1 MAVSPGG
8 APLRVFLLGQPRF
21 EAGGVPHRFS
31 SLPKALPLLAYLILR
46 RHAPLPREK
55 VAFTIWEDET
65 EEDARANLRRHIYQV
80 QRALPP
86 PPRASSPWIISDGD
100 TVQWNPVSGA
110 WTDVAE
116 FERLAASERDRA
128 AAVDLYGG
136 ELLEGSYDEWIFA
149 DRDRLRNLYH
159 SLLDDLV
166 VECRST
172 RDLAR
177 AATYAQR
184 ILTSD
189 PWREDTVRHLM
200 AVRYES
206 GDRAGAV
213 AAYQQFDKRL
223 REEMGVEPMQDTI
236 ALRDLI
242 MRNEPL
248 ASVLGTSGGRLTADG
263 SQAGDDADAPFGNA
277 SAPLLPFVGRGT
289 EMERLRMA
297 WSRAARGHGRIVLIG
312 GEAGIGKSRLAAEF
326 ALHAQAQGGRL
337 LSGTTTYPEGKPF
350 QAIAEALRGAAPLLV
365 SLDIAPIWLGVAGQ
379 AVPELRVR
387 KPDLPMPPDVDPDH
401 ERLRLFEAFAVC
413 LEALAKQRPLA
424 LIIEDLHW
432 AGEATVAA
440 IQFIVRRFAHQP
452 VLVVATYREEDAPRA
467 HPLRRMRRE
476 LQEEKTLITLSPRPL
491 GRDDVADLLT
501 RVGGAR
507 ENGIDADATATVL
520 LERSAGNPLFLNE
533 LIQGLRESGGSADR
547 VALPETARQ
556 AIAQRVSRLDEGAR
570 SLAEVAAVV
579 GQGFDVDLVR
589 DVSGWPEND
598 VLDGLSQLID
608 RRIVRESGRRSGYAY
623 VFTHHLVQDTIYSQ
637 IAEDARVMR
646 HRRTAKAL
654 EETYP
659 ERLAEFAADIA
670 RHREAGREPVAAAA
684 AYLRAAQQ
692 AFDVYA
698 YDEAL
703 GYLARCLALDAS
715 GTHRR
720 DVLVMREIIR
730 SRRGERASQRE
741 DLAELERMA
750 AASGDARFVA
760 GILWRSIL
768 FARAIGDPERE
779 ASLVAEFAA
788 LAAGTDDKRVR
799 AESLV
804 ATAAHATLVGD
815 HARGVA
821 AATDALALYREL
833 GDLAGQL
840 EARCRHIEIE
850 TEAGTFDVA
859 MEMLADLRKTVE
871 LTGDKRLLARALS
884 AATHAAIA
892 SQRYAECL
900 DLTYEARELCRRV
913 GDLDAEADVI
923 VRQGAALTRLAR
935 FEDAR
940 ERYDEAAAIYTA
952 IGKRH
957 GAAAVAVNGAI
968 VSVHLGLLDAAET
981 SMRAAHGLFVTLED
995 VRGQAASA
1003 INLGFVH
1010 LLRKDPL
1017 AAKQV
1022 SLAALELACSMEHA
1036 HYQASALANLG
1047 QAERD
1052 IGDLDSAIDHMS
1064 QCVAIR
1070 RARGTLADNVDDLV
1084 NLAYVYMLAGESDAA
1099 MPLAQE
1105 MWPSLESMTTAVVF
1119 MPQFALWMAA
1129 QVYRG
1134 LGDRERSQTMLA
1146 RAHDAVERQAS
1157 MIVSAAERE
1166 VFLGLDAHRE
1176 IEAAFARKRWP
1187 ALEISRRSGAAGDGP
1202 PAAGKR
1208 AKPPTVTVKA
1218 GDDGR

>member
-1 MAVSPGG
+1 MAVSPSG

-21 EAGGVPHRFS
+21 EAGGVPYRFS
-31 SLPKALPLLAYLILR
+31 SLPKALPLLAYLVLH
-46 RHAPLPREK
+46 RHAPTPREK
-55 VAFTIWEDET
+55 VAFTIWEDES
-65 EEDARANLRRHIYQV
+65 EEDARANLRRHLYHI

-86 PPRASSPWIISDGD
+86 PPRAASPWIIAEGD
-100 TVQWNPVSGA
+100 SVQWNPASGSL
-110 WTDVAE
+110 TDIGD
-116 FERLAASERDRA
+116 FERLAASERDGA
-128 AAVDLYGG
+128 AAVECYGG
-136 ELLEGSYDEWIFA
+136 DLLEGSYDEWLFA

-159 SLLDDLV
+159 SLLGDLV

-177 AATYAQR
+177 AASYAQR
-184 ILTSD
+184 ILNSD
-189 PWREDTVRHLM
+189 PWREDTVRQLM

-206 GDRAGAV
+206 GDRAGAI

-223 REEMGVEPMQDTI
+223 REEMGVEPMQDTL

-242 MRNEPL
+242 MRNERLPSVL
-248 ASVLGTSGGRLTADG
+248 ASQRAGTGNDA
-263 SQAGDDADAPFGNA
+263 APDDADVAPEA
-277 SAPLLPFVGRGT
+277 TSAPLLPFVGRDT

-312 GEAGIGKSRLAAEF
+312 GEAGIGKSRLANEF
-326 ALHAQAQGGRL
+326 ALQAQAQGGRL
-337 LSGTTTYPEGKPF
+337 LAGATTYPESKPF

-365 SLDIAPIWLGVAGQ
+365 SLDVAPIWLGVAAQ

-387 KPDLPMPPDVDPDH
+387 KPDLPMPPEVDPDH

-413 LEALAKQRPLA
+413 IEALAKQRPLA
-424 LIIEDLHW
+424 LILEDLHW
-432 AGEATVAA
+432 GGEATVSAV
-440 IQFIVRRFAHQP
+440 QFIVRRFAHQP
-452 VLVVATYREEDAPRA
+452 VLVVATYREEDTPRA

-476 LQEEKTLITLSPRPL
+476 LQEEKILVTLAPRPL
-491 GRDDVADLLT
+491 GRDDVEDLLT
-501 RVGGAR
+501 RVASSTSGAPV
-507 ENGIDADATATVL
+507 AAAL

-533 LIQGLRESGGSADR
+533 LIQGLRESGGFTGQ
-547 VALPETARQ
+547 VVLPETARQ
-556 AIAQRVSRLDEGAR
+556 AIAERVHRLDDGAR
-570 SLAEVAAVV
+570 SLAEVAAVI

-637 IAEDARVMR
+637 IADDARVLR

-654 EETYP
+654 EEMYP
-659 ERLAEFAADIA
+659 ERRAEFSADIA
-670 RHREAGREPVAAAA
+670 RHREAGREPAAAA
-684 AYLRAAQQ
+684 EAYLSAARQ
-692 AFDVYA
+692 AVHVYA

-703 GYLARCLALDAS
+703 GYLARCLDLDTAGAL
-715 GTHRR
+715 RR
-720 DVLVMREIIR
+720 EALGMRETIR
-730 SRRGERASQRE
+730 SRRGERAGQRE

-750 AASGDARFVA
+750 AASGEPLLVA
-760 GILWRSIL
+760 DVLRRSIL
-768 FARAIGDPERE
+768 FARAVGEPERE

-788 LAAGTDDKRVR
+788 LASASDDKRVR
-799 AESLV
+799 AESLI
-804 ATAAHATLVGD
+804 ASAAHATLVGD
-815 HARGVA
+815 HALGVA
-821 AATDALALYREL
+821 AATEALDIYIEL
-833 GDLAGQL
+833 GDVDGQL

-850 TEAGTFDVA
+850 TEVGTFDVA
-859 MEMLADLRKTVE
+859 MEMLAGLREKVAV
-871 LTGDKRLLARALS
+871 TGDKRLLARALT

-892 SQRYAECL
+892 TQRYAECL
-900 DLTYEARELCRRV
+900 ELTHEAREVCRKI

-923 VRQGAALTRLAR
+923 TRQAAALTRLAR

-940 ERYDEAAAIYTA
+940 ARYDEAAAIYAT

-957 GAAAVAVNGAI
+957 GAAAVFVNGGI
-968 VSVHLGLLDAAET
+968 VSVHLGLLDAAEA
-981 SMRAAHGLFVTLED
+981 SMRSAHELFVALD
-995 VRGQAASA
+995 DARGQAASA

-1017 AAKQV
+1017 AAKHV
-1022 SLAALELACSMEHA
+1022 SLAALDIAGSMEHA
-1036 HYQASALANLG
+1036 HYKASALANLG

-1052 IGDLDSAIDHMS
+1052 LGDLDSAIEHMS

-1070 RARGTLADNVDDLV
+1070 RARATTADNVDDLV
-1084 NLAYVYMLAGESDAA
+1084 NLAYVHMLAGDMDAA
-1099 MPLAQE
+1099 MPIAQE
-1105 MWPSLESMTTAVVF
+1105 MWPALESMTTAVVF

-1134 LGDRERSQTMLA
+1134 LGERERSQTLLA
-1146 RAHDAVERQAS
+1146 HAHEAVERQAA

-1166 VFLGLDAHRE
+1166 CFLRLEPHKE

-1187 ALEISRRSGAAGDGP
+1187 ALEVPRGVPPVSDAAGAGV
-1202 PAAGKR
+1202 AAKARGKAGKV
-1208 AKPPTVTVKA
+1208 PVKT

>member
-8 APLRVFLLGQPRF
+8 APLRVYLLGQPRF

-46 RHAPLPREK
+46 RHAPMPREK
-55 VAFTIWEDET
+55 VAFTIWEDDT
-65 EEDARANLRRHIYQV
+65 EEDARANLRRHLYHV

-86 PPRASSPWIISDGD
+86 PPRASSPWILAEGD
-100 TVQWNPVSGA
+100 TVQWNPSSGA
-110 WTDVAE
+110 WADVAE
-116 FERLAASERDRA
+116 FERLAASERDRSA
-128 AAVDLYGG
+128 AADLYGG
-136 ELLEGSYDEWIFA
+136 DLLEGSYDEWLYA

-166 VECRST
+166 AECRST

-177 AATYAQR
+177 AASYAQR
-184 ILTSD
+184 ILNSD
-189 PWREDTVRHLM
+189 PWREDTVRQLM

-206 GDRAGAV
+206 GDRAGAI

-242 MRNEPL
+242 MRNEPM
-248 ASVLGTSGGRLTADG
+248 ASVHAASGGARAAGDG
-263 SQAGDDADAPFGNA
+263 SLAGDDSDAAFAPA
-277 SAPLLPFVGRGT
+277 SAPLLPFVGRET

-326 ALHAQAQGGRL
+326 ALHAQVQGGRL
-337 LSGTTTYPEGKPF
+337 LTGTTPYPESKPF

-365 SLDIAPIWLGVAGQ
+365 SLDVAPIWLGVAAQ
-379 AVPELRVR
+379 AVHELRVR
-387 KPDLPMPPDVDPDH
+387 KPDLPLPPDVDPDH
-401 ERLRLFEAFAVC
+401 ERMRLFEAFAVC

-424 LIIEDLHW
+424 LILEDLHW
-432 AGEATVAA
+432 AGEATIAA
-440 IQFIVRRFAHQP
+440 VKFIVRRFAHQP

-476 LQEEKTLITLSPRPL
+476 LQEEKILATLSPRPL

-501 RVGGAR
+501 RVSTEA
-507 ENGIDADATATVL
+507 DASDATAAVL

-533 LIQGLRESGGSADR
+533 LIQGLRESGGVAGR

-556 AIAQRVSRLDEGAR
+556 AIAERVSRLDDGAR
-570 SLAEVAAVV
+570 SLAEVAAVI

-589 DVSGWPEND
+589 DVSGLPEND
-598 VLDGLSQLID
+598 VLDALSQLID

-637 IAEDARVMR
+637 IADDARVLR
-646 HRRTAKAL
+646 HRRAAKAL

-659 ERLAEFAADIA
+659 ERRAEFAADIA
-670 RHREAGREPVAAAA
+670 RHREAGREPAAAAA
-684 AYLRAAQQ
+684 AYLSAARQ

-703 GYLARCLALDAS
+703 GYLARCLELDAS
-715 GTHRR
+715 GALRR
-720 DVLVMREIIR
+720 DALGMRESIR
-730 SRRGERASQRE
+730 SRRGERTGQRE

-760 GILWRSIL
+760 GVLWRSIL

-779 ASLVAEFAA
+779 GSLIAEFAA
-788 LAAGTDDKRVR
+788 LAAGTDDKRVH

-804 ATAAHATLVGD
+804 ASAAHATLVGD
-815 HARGVA
+815 HKLGA
-821 AATDALALYREL
+821 AAAAEALSIYKEL
-833 GDLAGQL
+833 GDVAGQL

-859 MEMLADLRKTVE
+859 MEMLAELRATVAV
-871 LTGDKRLLARALS
+871 TGDKRLLARALS
-884 AATHAAIA
+884 AATHAAIT
-892 SQRYAECL
+892 SQRYEECL
-900 DLTYEARELCRRV
+900 DLTIEARDVCRRI

-923 VRQGAALTRLAR
+923 VRQAAALTRLAR
-935 FEDAR
+935 FEEAR
-940 ERYDEAAAIYTA
+940 ARYDEAAATYTA

-968 VSVHLGLLDAAET
+968 VSVHLGLLDAAES
-981 SMRAAHGLFVTLED
+981 SMRAAHGMFVTLED

-1022 SLAALELACSMEHA
+1022 SLAALELARSMQHA
-1036 HYQASALANLG
+1036 HYEASALANLG

-1052 IGDLDSAIDHMS
+1052 LGDLDSAIDHMS
-1064 QCVAIR
+1064 QAVAIR
-1070 RARGTLADNVDDLV
+1070 RARGTPADNVDDLV
-1084 NLAYVYMLAGESDAA
+1084 NLAYVYMLAGDSDCA
-1099 MPLAQE
+1099 MPLADE
-1105 MWPSLESMTTAVVF
+1105 MWPALESMTTAVVF

-1134 LGDRERSQTMLA
+1134 LGDRVRSQTMLA
-1146 RAHDAVERQAS
+1146 RAHEAVERQAA

-1166 VFLGLDAHRE
+1166 IFLDLEAHRE
-1176 IEAAFARKRWP
+1176 IEAAFTRKRWP
-1187 ALEISRRSGAAGDGP
+1187 ALDMPRGTGAA
-1202 PAAGKR
+1202 AR
-1208 AKPPTVTVKA
+1208 VTKPSKVPVKA